1 MTQTTSRSSLTDLS
15 TNAARAMPPDAF
27 PSKLA
32 EGRQR
37 FLSQLVSQSLTSGLR
52 TAKDFIRHF
61 PAPEIMKSLA
71 DHARLRA
78 NIIVPTIGVNEKVAL
93 KKSAESA
100 GEDLQIALEEGVTD
114 AESVVALFD
123 ADDRVRFLD
132 DKKLWAFVVEAQF
145 WKVDATSARELDL
158 ARRYIAFML
167 DCARANRLLDDASIV
182 DGLTIEKIVDC
193 LPKAT
198 LATLL
203 KGAVSDG
210 RSGKAFKDS
219 RMLEILTP
227 VALLE
232 HIPLAYVWDT
242 VVAPKIAVA
251 HRYQAAEAS
260 VAASASASD
269 RATAAPAAAA
279 PAAAEMP
286 AAPASLSPV
295 VEEGATDVTFESFED
310 VEPVK
315 STPKEDSARPGPHK
329 SKRLGAIDLSDL
341 SPEAS
346 AVLPPIAAP
355 QKR

>member
-1 MTQTTSRSSLTDLS
+1 MTLTTSRSTLTDHS
-15 TNAARAMPPDAF
+15 TNATRAMPSDAF
-27 PSKLA
+27 PSKLT

-37 FLSQLVSQSLTSGLR
+37 FLSQLVSQSLAAGLR

-61 PAPEIMKSLA
+61 PATEIMKSLA

-114 AESVVALFD
+114 AESVVELFD
-123 ADDRVRFLD
+123 PDDRVRFLD

-158 ARRYIAFML
+158 ARKYIAFML
-167 DCARANRLLDDASIV
+167 ECARANRLLDDASIV
-182 DGLTIEKIVDC
+182 DGLTIEKMVDC
-193 LPKAT
+193 LPKAS

-210 RSGKAFKDS
+210 RNGKAFKDS
-219 RMLEILTP
+219 RMLEILP
-227 VALLE
+227 AVALLE

-242 VVAPKIAVA
+242 VVVPKIAVA
-251 HRYQAAEAS
+251 HRYQAAD
-260 VAASASASD
+260 AAGAFAD
-269 RATAAPAAAA
+269 RTTAVPAPAAPAAVEIA
-279 PAAAEMP
+279 
-286 AAPASLSPV
+286 AAPASMSPV
-295 VEEGATDVTFESFED
+295 VEEGATDVTFDSLEE

-315 STPKEDSARPGPHK
+315 PAAKEESARPGPHK

-341 SPEAS
+341 SPEPA
-346 AVLPPIAAP
+346 AVLPPLAAP
-355 QKR
+355 PKR